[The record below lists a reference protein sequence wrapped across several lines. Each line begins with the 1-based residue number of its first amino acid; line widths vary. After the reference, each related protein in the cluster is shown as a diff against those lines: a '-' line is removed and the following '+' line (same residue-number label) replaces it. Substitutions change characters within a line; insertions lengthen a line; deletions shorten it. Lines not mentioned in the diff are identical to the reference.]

1 MEFLVLVSLGS
12 HSVSTRCPPSFYTGL
27 IPTIFKLLFGSRGS
41 AKLSESNARGHFPVH
56 FGPSSS
62 PRGGDGTTAR
72 LHVPASVIII
82 ATARPQS
89 RASEGRGQNRGSGV
103 HGHLSQPGLRSAS
116 GALILSLCLF
126 WPQKEGVFLKCWL
139 PGFIS

>member
-27 IPTIFKLLFGSRGS
+27 IPAIFKLLFGSRGS

-56 FGPSSS
+56 FGPSSL

-89 RASEGRGQNRGSGV
+89 RAFKGAVRTAGV
-103 HGHLSQPGLRSAS
+103 EYTG
-116 GALILSLCLF
+116 I
-126 WPQKEGVFLKCWL
+126 
-139 PGFIS
+139 